1 MRRGTKTDRRM
12 WTAIVIA
19 MLLLAVVL
27 AGCSDGNQEAGREAS
42 TADTANT
49 DDGTAGNETNTAN
62 AEEEPPRRGSITSSI
77 YDRGLVP
84 KEEGTI
90 TDNRWT
96 KWINENGPTDV
107 KFEAIPRWDS
117 KTKFNVMFASKSA
130 PDVIFEY
137 DKAYRDQ
144 LVTQKQ
150 IQPIDELIEQYS
162 TTYKS
167 LLDKYPEIRK
177 ITTRED
183 GKMYEFAHVTPTGPN
198 HRLYIRVDWLEQLG
212 LETPKTSDELLETA
226 LAFANQDP
234 DGNGAD
240 DTYGINL
247 SFIGGMVVDYM
258 FGDVFTIYEKIPWHV
273 EDGRLVHAW
282 ERTHQA
288 FSYMKELY
296 DGGAVDK
303 GFLAD
308 SQGEK
313 AKQDW
318 LNGKLGIYGGSGMS
332 TSDIEAFYQ
341 NNPDSDFT
349 VIPLPEGPNGAFSP
363 AIGNPVQMTAVINS
377 AAKDPEAAMRFIDFM
392 ADPDTIQTLQY
403 GVEGETYQLVDGCPQ
418 IIDQERW
425 QQEVS
430 YTGDFR
436 MLANRDP
443 EAKKCPLIEPTPEQ
457 VKNRELQDLAQQYY
471 VSEERPVPYLMMPEL
486 MPALPSDMQLVV
498 TNAFKTILDN
508 FQKSVVS
515 GSSYTPDQAMEE
527 SMAAWERA
535 GGAKIDAWYETWYNE
550 NKDTAFLVKDLYK
563 FAPPAP

>member
-1 MRRGTKTDRRM
+1 MRGTKKRGKGL
-12 WTAIVIA
+12 WLTAIAGI
-19 MLLLAVVL
+19 MLLAMVL
-27 AGCSDGNQEAGREAS
+27 AGCSNGNNNDPAAEE
-42 TADTANT
+42 
-49 DDGTAGNETNTAN
+49 TAGTVGEGNSSSTPAAATD
-62 AEEEPPRRGSITSSI
+62 EPVKRGKITSSI

-96 KWINENGPTDV
+96 KWINENGPADV

-117 KTKFNVMFASKSA
+117 KTKFNVMFASNSA

-144 LVTQKQ
+144 LVAQKQ
-150 IQPIDELIEQYS
+150 IQPIDELIEKYS

-167 LLDKYPEIRK
+167 LLEKYPEIRK
-177 ITTRED
+177 IATRED

-198 HRLYIRVDWLEQLG
+198 HRLYIRTDWLEKLG
-212 LETPKTSDELLETA
+212 LDTPKTSDELLSTA
-226 LAFANQDP
+226 IAFAKDDP
-234 DGNGAD
+234 DGNGKA

-273 EDGRLVHAW
+273 EDGKLVHDW
-282 ERTHQA
+282 ERTRQA
-288 FSYMKELY
+288 FDYMKQLY

-332 TSDIEAFYQ
+332 SSDIEAFSE

-363 AIGNPVQMTAVINS
+363 AIGNPVQMTTAINS

-392 ADPDTIQTLQY
+392 ADPATVETLQY
-403 GVEGETYQLVDGCPQ
+403 GIEGETYNMVEGCPQ
-418 IIDQERW
+418 IIDQDKFK
-425 QQEVS
+425 QEVS

-436 MLANRDP
+436 MLANKPLD
-443 EAKKCPLIEPTPEQ
+443 AKVCPLIDPTPAQ
-457 VKNRELQDLAQQYY
+457 VKSRELLELSQKYY
-471 VSEERPVPYLMMPEL
+471 VSEDRPEPYLTVPEL
-486 MPALPSDMQLVV
+486 MPALPSEMQLVV

-508 FQKSVVS
+508 FQKSIVS
-515 GSSYTPDQAMEE
+515 GSSYTPDQALQE
-527 SMAAWERA
+527 SQAAWDRA
-535 GGAKIDAWYETWYNE
+535 GGAKIDEWYENWYNE
-550 NKDTAFLVKDLYK
+550 NKDTAFLTKDMYK
-563 FAPPAP
+563 FMPVQ